1 MSGDL
6 LVAFVIVLPI
16 LVVSLVL
23 HELAHGWAAFRMG
36 DGTAREQGRLSW
48 NPLRHLDPLG
58 TIMLVVSFLGSG
70 GQFLLGW
77 ARPVPVSPWRFHDP
91 QRGMMVVGAAG
102 PAANAALALASVGGV
117 WLTYEPVPLLAQMF
131 ALAFSL
137 NLVLGLLNLLP
148 VPPLDGSRIVGGLLP
163 RRLWVKWMGLD
174 RYGDVVFL
182 VLIVVLIAVP
192 SVFEATFGAVL
203 RWAWGLLP

>member
-1 MSGDL
+1 
-6 LVAFVIVLPI
+6 
-16 LVVSLVL
+16 
-23 HELAHGWAAFRMG
+23 
-36 DGTAREQGRLSW
+36 
-48 NPLRHLDPLG
+48 
-58 TIMLVVSFLGSG
+58 MLVVSFLGSG

-77 ARPVPVSPWRFHDP
+77 ARPVPVSPWRFRDP

-102 PAANAALALASVGGV
+102 PAANAGLALASVAGV
-117 WLTYEPVPLLAQMF
+117 WLTYGPVPLLAQMF
-131 ALAFSL
+131 ALTFSL

-163 RRLWVKWMGLD
+163 RRLWIKWMSLD

-203 RWAWGLLP
+203 RWAWGMLP